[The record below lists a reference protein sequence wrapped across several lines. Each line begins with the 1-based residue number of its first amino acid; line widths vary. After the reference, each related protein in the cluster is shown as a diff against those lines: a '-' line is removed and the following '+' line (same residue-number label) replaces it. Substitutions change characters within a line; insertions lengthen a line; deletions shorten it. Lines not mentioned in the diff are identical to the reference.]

1 MTPTDRVA
9 GTGTPD
15 SRFCRTRALNRGSR
29 GDTNG
34 GDCQSSQAISD
45 WDAVFS
51 ECGVFFL
58 RFPSPGARC
67 LTAGC
72 GRAIDRATSAKFAD

>member
-58 RFPSPGARC
+58 RFPSPPWCSVFDGGLRARH
-67 LTAGC
+67 
-72 GRAIDRATSAKFAD
+72 